1 MSTRPPSLV
10 RADRDIYSVGR
21 LNREVRQL
29 LDHGLPLLWVEGE
42 ISNFSRPASGH
53 WYFSLKD
60 RDAQVRCAMFR
71 GRNAVLRMTP
81 RDGQRVLVRARAG
94 LFEARGEFQPS
105 SKGLPHAG
113 RVGKVRRHDDIGHV
127 AACFRRKGPSHLR
140 GLVTEQSTLVRDVQI
155 EYREEWSLAI
165 GPVSPVGLAA
175 RLVPAGVE

>member
-21 LNREVRQL
+21 LNREVRML

-94 LFEARGEFQPS
+94 LFEARGEFQ
-105 SKGLPHAG
+105 
-113 RVGKVRRHDDIGHV
+113 
-127 AACFRRKGPSHLR
+127 
-140 GLVTEQSTLVRDVQI
+140 LVVEQ
-155 EYREEWSLAI
+155 
-165 GPVSPVGLAA
+165 P
-175 RLVPAGVE
+175 

>member
-71 GRNAVLRMTP
+71 GRNIRARLRP
-81 RDGQRVLVRARAG
+81 ANGDSVLVRGGISLYA
-94 LFEARGEFQPS
+94 ARGVA
-105 SKGLPHAG
+105 H
-113 RVGKVRRHDDIGHV
+113 VIRRFFNR
-127 AACFRRKGPSHLR
+127 A
-140 GLVTEQSTLVRDVQI
+140 
-155 EYREEWSLAI
+155 
-165 GPVSPVGLAA
+165 
-175 RLVPAGVE
+175 

>member
-60 RDAQVRCAMFR
+60 EGAQIQCAMFGAR
-71 GRNAVLRMTP
+71 KRPGAEALEDGAKVIEVNPTPTPLTRRATIAIAGSAGEVLP
-81 RDGQRVLVRARAG
+81 DL
-94 LFEARGEFQPS
+94 L
-105 SKGLPHAG
+105 L
-113 RVGKVRRHDDIGHV
+113 
-127 AACFRRKGPSHLR
+127 
-140 GLVTEQSTLVRDVQI
+140 
-155 EYREEWSLAI
+155 
-165 GPVSPVGLAA
+165 
-175 RLVPAGVE
+175 